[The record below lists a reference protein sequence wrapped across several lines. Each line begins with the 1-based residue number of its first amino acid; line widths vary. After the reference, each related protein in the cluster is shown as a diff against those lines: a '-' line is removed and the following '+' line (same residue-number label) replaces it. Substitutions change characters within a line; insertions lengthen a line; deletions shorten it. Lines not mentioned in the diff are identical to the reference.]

1 MTVFKNGLISKQMN
15 LNYLPDIDLLY
26 IYLESNTPNIQ
37 TRTNYDGIFKF
48 VAKADKNKTVGY
60 EIETASKN
68 LSFVLS
74 KFKLSSKEKLAVCL
88 YYIRI
93 NKKNTQ
99 EQMADLLQIS
109 LSKYKSLEKADH
121 NINFDT
127 LNSIFENFPEESIL
141 ETVFHKVSYVL
152 SIAA

>member
-1 MTVFKNGLISKQMN
+1 MN

-37 TRTNYDGIFKF
+37 TRTSHDGIFKF
-48 VAKADKNKTVGY
+48 VAKADKNKIIGY
-60 EIETASKN
+60 EVEKASKN
-68 LSFVLS
+68 LNYVLT
-74 KFKLSSKEKLAVCL
+74 KFSLSSKEKLAICL
-88 YYIRI
+88 YYIRL

-99 EQMADLLQIS
+99 EQMADRLQIS

-127 LNSIFENFPEESIL
+127 LDSIFENFPNESIL
-141 ETVFHKVSYVL
+141 ETVFYKAS
-152 SIAA
+152 